1 MGYRKLQGKM
11 NTIIFKRSL
20 RKIFYFIIL
29 CFVSPVIIMQA
40 FKNKENILF
49 FPVLLFGIF
58 LSSIAILIGFMGI
71 NQLVKSMI
79 GKTKKD

>member
-1 MGYRKLQGKM
+1 M
-11 NTIIFKRSL
+11 NTILFKKSL
-20 RKIFYFIIL
+20 RKILYFIIL

-58 LSSIAILIGFMGI
+58 LSSIALLIGFMGI

>member
-1 MGYRKLQGKM
+1 M
-11 NTIIFKRSL
+11 NTILFKKSL
-20 RKIFYFIIL
+20 RKILYFVIL

-58 LSSIAILIGFMGI
+58 LSSIALLIGFMGI

>member
-1 MGYRKLQGKM
+1 M
-11 NTIIFKRSL
+11 NTNLFKKSL

-40 FKNKENILF
+40 FNNQENVLF

-58 LSSIAILIGFMGI
+58 LSSTAIIIGFMGI
-71 NQLVKSMI
+71 NQLVKSLF
-79 GKTKKD
+79 GKIKKD

>member
-1 MGYRKLQGKM
+1 M
-11 NTIIFKRSL
+11 NTNLFKKSL

-40 FKNKENILF
+40 FNNQKNVLF

-58 LSSIAILIGFMGI
+58 LSSTAIIIGFMGI
-71 NQLVKSMI
+71 NQLVKSLF
-79 GKTKKD
+79 GKIKKD

>member
-1 MGYRKLQGKM
+1 M
-11 NTIIFKRSL
+11 NTIIFKKSL